1 MPIECIA
8 DHESIA
14 TEALQRAE
22 PRPGTVS
29 ATCPGGDAQLRPGD
43 AVARSE
49 RTDRADSSVSNRLS
63 ELLIAERDR
72 TGSWLNH
79 AAQRDAGDGYSVNA
93 SPLAVGVM
101 HR

>member
-1 MPIECIA
+1 MPIERIA

-22 PRPGTVS
+22 PRPGMVS
-29 ATCPGGDAQLRPGD
+29 ATCPAGDAQLRPGD

-63 ELLIAERDR
+63 ELAASRTPVPPIPLNQAGPDDDR
-72 TGSWLNH
+72 L
-79 AAQRDAGDGYSVNA
+79 RF
-93 SPLAVGVM
+93 LA
-101 HR
+101 